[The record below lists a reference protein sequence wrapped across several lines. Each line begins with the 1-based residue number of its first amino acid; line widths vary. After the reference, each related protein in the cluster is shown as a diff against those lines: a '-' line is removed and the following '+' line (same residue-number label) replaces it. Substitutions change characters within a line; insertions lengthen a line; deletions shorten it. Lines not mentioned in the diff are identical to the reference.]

1 MAATTIDI
9 SAPEV
14 EFFGLTSTGVWR
26 YLETMKTILGSKFP
40 TVTEH
45 ESEQVKGAID
55 CIGLIITRHFTVKDK
70 STSLKQDLHVFNID
84 KACAY
89 TMETATSTVVYHR
102 KLRQP
107 SYIYITYSQTT
118 PQSLSLEDSRK
129 NKYLSSHT
137 EAMLH
142 SLG

>member
-1 MAATTIDI
+1 M
-9 SAPEV
+9 
-14 EFFGLTSTGVWR
+14 FGLTSTGVWR

-84 KACAY
+84 KAVEL
-89 TMETATSTVVYHR
+89 TH
-102 KLRQP
+102 KL
-107 SYIYITYSQTT
+107 YDIVEY
-118 PQSLSLEDSRK
+118 
-129 NKYLSSHT
+129 
-137 EAMLH
+137 
-142 SLG
+142 